1 MAVLIEIL
9 SETDLLTTKHRLER
23 LLHII
28 TLGLNLSKKIFGV
41 LHFSLN
47 SQQCILTKIQESYNI
62 SAKVLKEEKFL

>member
-28 TLGLNLSKKIFGV
+28 TIGLNLLKKFDI
-41 LHFSLN
+41 LH
-47 SQQCILTKIQESYNI
+47 
-62 SAKVLKEEKFL
+62 